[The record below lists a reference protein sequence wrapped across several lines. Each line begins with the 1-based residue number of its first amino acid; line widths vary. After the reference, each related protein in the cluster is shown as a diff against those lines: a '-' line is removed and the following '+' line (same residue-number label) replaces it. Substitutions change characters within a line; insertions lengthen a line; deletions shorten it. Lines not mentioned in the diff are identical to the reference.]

1 MVYRK
6 KIEVAEDLLAEA
18 MEEGLGR
25 EEIKKRLVNAYK
37 REGISPFRGL
47 ALPPDIVD
55 KEMAT
60 LYVIAKY
67 GLGIEEELREA
78 FEYEERLE
86 KAAELIYKGD
96 REGALKLLGTINSN
110 VISRV
115 FRVVFTAVVLGFKKE
130 DELIELLRK
139 TIEVFPEEEQTVR
152 KYARFY
158 IAFRVAEGIAKG
170 EIRDKLDKEAL
181 KQSLSLRIGLPKV
194 LPSDEYV
201 YVIAKEVFGLN
212 DSVLK
217 KILKVKKDVQRDSLK
232 R

>member
-1 MVYRK
+1 MIYKK

-18 MEEGLGR
+18 MEENLNR
-25 EEIKKRLVNAYK
+25 EEVKKRLVNAYK

-47 ALPPDIVD
+47 ALPPDITD

-67 GLGIEEELREA
+67 GLGIEDELRDV

-86 KAAELIYKGD
+86 KAAELLLKGD
-96 REGALKLLGTINSN
+96 REGVLKLVGEINSN
-110 VISRV
+110 TLSRI
-115 FRVVFTAVVLGFKKE
+115 FRVVFTAVILGFKDEK
-130 DELIELLRK
+130 ELIELLHK
-139 TIEVFPEEEQTVR
+139 AMEVFPEEEKTAR

-181 KQSLSLRIGLPKV
+181 KQSLSLRIGIPKV
-194 LPSDEYV
+194 LPDDEYV
-201 YVIAKEVFGLN
+201 YIIAKEVFNLD

-217 KILKVKKDVQRDSLK
+217 KILKIVNK
-232 R
+232 RKGTH